1 MLKNNHCFAGIYLQE
16 QSRQHLTSSFANGRI
31 AQTYLFA
38 GKESSGRLT
47 TALAFA
53 ALLQCQQPV
62 TNGSGM
68 IDSCQQC
75 ESCLRIASGSHPD
88 VSLITPDGNEIRID
102 QVRAMQDTASLKPGM
117 GKWQVFILDPAE
129 RLNVS
134 SANSLLKIL
143 EEAPSH
149 AVFILIA
156 RDTSSVL
163 PTVLSRS
170 EIVRFSVPSHQE
182 SRAAVADVFGL
193 SAAEAAVC
201 YALSEGRFGQSL
213 NIAAVYNELQ
223 FPSDLKSS
231 HTEYLVQIEMLAQ
244 YHQEEFSRAT
254 TLDQALKLVGQ
265 IGQARFVPLEAA
277 RKAFC
282 RSLVMNT
289 GLPAAF
295 ALLFSDALTSRL
307 DRSVSLMKKS
317 FEPLLAEAKKSYPAA
332 LLKEIDSQLSSAV
345 ERWSVEQLEEFFFCL
360 ANWYADALLAACGAD
375 ETLLLNLDRKADI
388 ITLAK
393 VEGIALLRA
402 RIELIEKSVSHL
414 RRYVQPLLILEN
426 LLTQIGGPEA

>member
-1 MLKNNHCFAGIYLQE
+1 MLKNNHCFSGIYLQE
-16 QSRQHLTSSFANGRI
+16 QPLKHLVSSYANGRI

-38 GKESSGRLT
+38 GKESTGRLT
-47 TALAFA
+47 AAMAFA

-62 TNGSGM
+62 TNGNGM

-75 ESCLRIASGSHPD
+75 ESCLRIAAGSHPD
-88 VSLITPDGNEIRID
+88 VNLITPDGNEIRID
-102 QVRAMQDTASLKPGM
+102 QVRAMQDAASLKPGM
-117 GKWQVFILDPAE
+117 SRWQVFILDPAE

-143 EEAPSH
+143 EEAPAH
-149 AVFILIA
+149 TVFILIA
-156 RDTSSVL
+156 CDTSAVL

-182 SRAAVADVFGL
+182 SRETISGVYNL
-193 SAAEAAVC
+193 SATEAAGC

-213 NIAAVYNELQ
+213 NVAASYHELQ
-223 FPSDLKSS
+223 FPAGLKNS
-231 HTEYLVQIEMLAQ
+231 HAEYLVQVEILANL
-244 YHQEEFSRAT
+244 HQEEFTRSA

-265 IGQARFVPLEAA
+265 IDQTRFVPLQVA
-277 RKAFC
+277 RKSFC

-295 ALLFSDALTSRL
+295 ALLFSDALVSCF
-307 DRSVSLMKKS
+307 DRSVTAMKKS
-317 FEPLLAEAKKSYPAA
+317 FDPLLAEAKKSYPAA
-332 LLKEIDSQLSSAV
+332 LLKEIDGQLASAI
-345 ERWSVEQLEEFFFCL
+345 ERWSVRQFEEFFLCL
-360 ANWYADALLAACGAD
+360 GNWYADALLAACGAD
-375 ETLLLNLDRKADI
+375 ETLLLNLDRKEDI

-402 RIELIEKSVSHL
+402 RIELIEKSISHL